1 MVWMRPKGEVESF
14 NNIGINLGNYRLLGN
29 AVA

>member
-1 MVWMRPKGEVESF
+1 MGWMRPKEEVESF
-14 NNIGINLGNYRLLGN
+14 NKIGINLGNYRLLGH